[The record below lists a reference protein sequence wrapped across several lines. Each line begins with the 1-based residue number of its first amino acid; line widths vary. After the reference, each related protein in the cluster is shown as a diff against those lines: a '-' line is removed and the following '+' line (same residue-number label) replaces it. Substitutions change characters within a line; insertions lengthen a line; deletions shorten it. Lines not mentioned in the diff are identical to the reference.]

1 MFSKRIIKDDDLA
14 PYCMPFFE
22 CEDLDSV
29 QEQKDSSDSST
40 DSIAEGNQPA
50 IEKNIQQHIEQIE
63 KDAYERGFIAGE
75 KAGFEIG
82 EQKASVLL
90 KKLEDILRELSFI
103 KEKILKD
110 LEPQIFDFAVS
121 LAKRIIIEEVS
132 LRPDIIVSI
141 IKEAL
146 KKIEKTGTIKIRVSP
161 SIHSIILKVKP
172 ELLSIHPD
180 IIFDVDHSITAPI
193 ITGPEQE
200 IITDI
205 DEQIKNI
212 LEDIRNG
219 LR

>member
-1 MFSKRIIKDDDLA
+1 MYSKRIIKDENLA
-14 PYCMPFFE
+14 PYCMPYFE
-22 CEDLDSV
+22 CDVLDAA
-29 QEQKDSSDSST
+29 QEQKGSLDSSA
-40 DSIAEGNQPA
+40 DSITEDNQPVV
-50 IEKNIQQHIEQIE
+50 ESVQQNIEQIE
-63 KDAYERGFIAGE
+63 KEAYERGFIAGE

-82 EQKASVLL
+82 EQKAAVLL
-90 KKLEDILRELSFI
+90 KKLEDILREISFI
-103 KEKILKD
+103 KGKILKD

-121 LAKRIIIEEVS
+121 LARRIIIEEVS
-132 LRPDIIVSI
+132 LRPEIIISI

-161 SIHSIILKVKP
+161 SIYSIISKVKP

-180 IIFDVDHSITAPI
+180 IIFDIDHSVTAPI

-212 LEDIRNG
+212 LEDIKNG